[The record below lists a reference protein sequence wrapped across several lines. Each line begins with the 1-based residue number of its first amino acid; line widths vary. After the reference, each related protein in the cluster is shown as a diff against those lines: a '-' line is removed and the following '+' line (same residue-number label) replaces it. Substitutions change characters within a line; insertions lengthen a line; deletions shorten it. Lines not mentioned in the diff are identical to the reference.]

1 MAKAQKL
8 TKTLIDELKPAT
20 DGKQYI
26 VMDTATPGFGIRVG
40 SQSKTFLV
48 VKRIPHG
55 TPKKIT
61 LGKYGSLTLEAARKL
76 ALETMAQLAHGVD
89 VNTEKKAA
97 KVEQKAVVQEQKNEN
112 LKDRQTLQWLFDEYK
127 NEQLIKNN
135 GGSEGTLSSMGE
147 CFKMMGARQC
157 QTLIYNEKKK
167 TWSEGKLV
175 NLEDWLERP
184 LRSITTKEIL
194 DRFEV
199 MEITRPKRLIGG
211 VLKPMGRTH
220 QIAYKFA
227 MSAFEWFIP
236 RNYHQTNKQEML
248 DNPFKILTIYK
259 KWKAVG
265 VRTRVVDFT
274 DVEIFGTWWNAIAD
288 YRKVNEVAADY
299 MQYSILQAGRSIE
312 MVNMTWDM
320 VNLKKKQVT
329 YEKTKNGDDYA
340 MPLSDIAFEILERRK
355 ANNPKSSNWVWDYPE
370 SKTGHIPKDTKH
382 HFHQLVERGA
392 VFVSTHDLKR
402 TWASAVASLN
412 KYGDREIDY
421 ILKHARSDVGIHY
434 FIKNEI
440 LLKEILQAV
449 ENLFVGLVAKHNA
462 VNKEPQELIEA

>member
-1 MAKAQKL
+1 MAEKL
-8 TKTLIDELKPAT
+8 TLELIKKLPLST
-20 DGKQYI
+20 DGKQSI
-26 VMDTATPGFGIRVG
+26 VMDTVTPGFGIRVG
-40 SQSKTFLV
+40 SQSKTFIV
-48 VKRIPHG
+48 VKRMPHG
-55 TPKKIT
+55 TPKKVT
-61 LGKYGSLTLEAARKL
+61 LGKFGSLTLEAARKL
-76 ALETMAQLAHGVD
+76 AQDFISQLAHGVD
-89 VNTEKKAA
+89 VNQQKRAVKTEKRAI
-97 KVEQKAVVQEQKNEN
+97 VEEQKKEESNDK
-112 LKDRQTLQWLFDEYK
+112 QTLQWLFDEYK

-175 NLEDWLERP
+175 NLESWLDRP

-274 DVEIFGTWWNAIAD
+274 DVEVFGTWWNAILD
-288 YRKVNEVAADY
+288 YRAVNEVAADY

-320 VNLKKKQVT
+320 VNLKKRQVT
-329 YEKTKNGDDYA
+329 YEKTKNGDDYT
-340 MPLSDIAFEILERRK
+340 MPLSDIAYEILERRRAK
-355 ANNPKSSNWVWDYPE
+355 NPKSSNWVWDYPE

-382 HFHQLVERGA
+382 HFHQLTERGA

-440 LLKEILQAV
+440 LLKEILQSV

-462 VNKEPQELIEA
+462 SKNEVQEVSEA